1 MKRGL
6 LRSFLCAAGL
16 VVLLIPAASQA
27 QILTPQANVT
37 LNARLTETLSV
48 TLTGVSLVNFTL
60 VPGAV
65 APGDS
70 SVAVQTSWVLRP
82 NRTAVKLVGY
92 FDTTNALTDAGPPVA
107 NIASANV
114 FGQVTTG
121 TPTTFT
127 PFTGTVAGI
136 GTAGAS
142 LELFSETILGN
153 NKTKTRTDNLDLQI
167 DLTSAPQQPAGD
179 YTGVLRIQA
188 IAL

>member
-1 MKRGL
+1 MKRGVSL
-6 LRSFLCAAGL
+6 AVLGAAL
-16 VVLLIPAASQA
+16 VLLLTPAASQA

-48 TLTGVSLVNFTL
+48 SLTGVSLVNFTL
-60 VPGAV
+60 VPGGV

-70 SVAVQTSWVLRP
+70 SVAIQTSWVLRP
-82 NRTAVKLVGY
+82 NRTEVKLVGY
-92 FDTTNALTDAGPPVA
+92 FDTTNALTDPGPPVA

-114 FGQVTTG
+114 FGRVATG
-121 TPTTFT
+121 TPTSFT
-127 PFTGTVAGI
+127 AFTGTVAGI

-153 NKTKTRTDNLDLQI
+153 NKTKTRTDNLELQI

-179 YTGVLRIQA
+179 YTGVFRIQA

>member
-16 VVLLIPAASQA
+16 AVLLIPTASQA

-60 VPGAV
+60 VPGGV

-70 SVAVQTSWVLRP
+70 SVAIQTSWVLRP
-82 NRTAVKLVGY
+82 NRTALKLVGY

-114 FGQVTTG
+114 FGRVVTG
-121 TPTTFT
+121 TPTTFA
-127 PFTGTVAGI
+127 PFTGTVVGI

-153 NKTKTRTDNLDLQI
+153 NKTKARTDNLDLQI